1 MNIKDK
7 RAFWVDFASSTD
19 IFVST
24 SGISTTRHSDSGFT
38 TETRRKPTPR
48 ERSTKRRGAKKTT
61 DPKRGQCGER
71 GAHVAIGRSTGH
83 RFNRFISMLNYAPRY
98 FPSRD
103 FRLP

>member
-1 MNIKDK
+1 MG
-7 RAFWVDFASSTD
+7 
-19 IFVST
+19 T
-24 SGISTTRHSDSGFT
+24 SPRSKMGGPRCT